1 MSGRRGRHTKAGV
14 PIGRTL
20 AIVVGIHAV
29 LGAGIFT
36 IAQTE
41 VGQKLIKEY
50 KVSLAQKEDKPKHE
64 PPKKE
69 PPKPPPPNP
78 EQALQAPVPQV
89 ASAPAPSSGPAAQI
103 GGDGGSGLA
112 YGGKFAAP
120 SGSGGVAG
128 AFNGSVERRFRQY
141 YKEPRENFGGAQL
154 DLRVGGRGEVLSFQL
169 SRSSGNPSNDASI
182 LTAAAELQKVGV
194 IAPPK
199 GRERLVQV
207 KVTPY

>member
-1 MSGRRGRHTKAGV
+1 MSGPRGRHTKAGI

-20 AIVVGIHAV
+20 AIVAGIHAL
-29 LGAGIFT
+29 LGGGVFL

-41 VGQKLIKEY
+41 AGQKLIKEY
-50 KVSLAQKEDKPKHE
+50 KVSLGPKEEKRE

-69 PPKPPPPNP
+69 PPKPPPEQPK
-78 EQALQAPVPQV
+78 QALQAPLPQV
-89 ASAPAPSSGPAAQI
+89 AAAPAPSSGPAPQI
-103 GGDGGSGLA
+103 GGGGSGLV
-112 YGGKFAAP
+112 YGGKFAPP

-141 YKEPRENFGGAQL
+141 YKEPHESFGTAQL
-154 DLRVGGRGEVLSFQL
+154 DLRVGGRGEVLSYQL
-169 SRSSGNPSNDASI
+169 ARSSGNASNDASI
-182 LTAAAELQKVGV
+182 LAAAAELQKVGV